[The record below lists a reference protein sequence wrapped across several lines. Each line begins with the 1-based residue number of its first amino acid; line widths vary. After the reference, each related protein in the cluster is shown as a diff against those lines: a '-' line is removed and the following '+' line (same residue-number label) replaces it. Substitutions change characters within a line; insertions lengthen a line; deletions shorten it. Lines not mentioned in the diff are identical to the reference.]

1 METLTRI
8 IEKRLKSLIGKNK
21 VLLILGTRRV
31 GKTVL
36 INKIIKEYNKQVVLL
51 NGEDMATQEILQQ
64 RTAANY
70 KRIAGDAQL
79 LVIDEAQAIPE
90 TGKVLKL
97 MIDSLPDLTI
107 IATGSSSFDL
117 LNKAGE
123 PLTGRKIQ
131 FQLYPVAQLELES
144 RENFVETRQHLEE
157 RLVFG
162 SYPEMLQLPSY
173 REKEEYL
180 QELVQSY
187 LLKDILAFEGIRQ
200 SNKIMKLLRLIAF
213 QTGSEV
219 SYNELGNQLGI
230 SKNTVE
236 SYLDLLSKVF
246 LIYRLPAY
254 STNQRKE
261 ISKGSKWYFA
271 DNGIR
276 NAIAND
282 LRLLN
287 LRQDTGSLWEN
298 YLLSERIKR
307 NSYLH
312 EHVQYFFWRNYDQ
325 QEVDFI
331 ELKQGKLYAYEFK
344 YNNNKRVKIPTAF
357 SAAYPEAL
365 FECITKDNYLDWI
378 TGGKQDTGS

>member
-1 METLTRI
+1 MEILTRI

-344 YNNNKRVKIPTAF
+344 YNNNKRVKIPAAF
-357 SAAYPEAL
+357 SAAYPEVL

>member
-1 METLTRI
+1 MELLTRT
-8 IEKRLKSLIGKNK
+8 IEKRLNSAIGKNK

-36 INKIIKEYNKQVVLL
+36 VNKIIEQYKKPVVLL
-51 NGEDMATQEILQQ
+51 NGEDLDVQEMLQQ
-64 RTAANY
+64 RTATNY
-70 KRIAGDAQL
+70 KKMVGDAQL

-90 TGKVLKL
+90 IGKILKL
-97 MIDSLPDLTI
+97 IIDNLPELTI

-123 PLTGRKIQ
+123 PLTGRKMQ
-131 FQLYPVAQLELES
+131 FQLYPIAQMELAS
-144 RENFVETRQHLEE
+144 RETFVETKQHLEE

-162 SYPEMLQLPSY
+162 SYPELLQLSSY
-173 REKEEYL
+173 REKEGYL
-180 QELVQSY
+180 HELVQSY

-200 SNKIMKLLRLIAF
+200 ADKIMKLLRLIAF

-236 SYLDLLSKVF
+236 NYLDLLSKVF

-261 ISKGSKWYFA
+261 ISKRSKWYFT

-276 NAIAND
+276 NAIVND

-287 LRQDTGSLWEN
+287 LRQDTGSLWES
-298 YLLSERIKR
+298 YLLNERIKH
-307 NSYLH
+307 NTYLQ
-312 EHVQYFFWRNYDQ
+312 EHVQYFFWRNYNQ
-325 QEVDFI
+325 QEIDLI
-331 ELKQGKLYAYEFK
+331 ELKQGQLHAYEFK
-344 YNNNKRVKIPTAF
+344 YSNNKRVKVPAAF
-357 SAAYPEAL
+357 STAYPDAS
-365 FECITKDNYLDWI
+365 FECITKNNYLEWI
-378 TGGKQDTGS
+378 TGQ

>member
-1 METLTRI
+1 MVEILTRV
-8 IEKRLKSLIGKNK
+8 IESQLKSLIGKNK

-36 INKIIKEYNKQVVLL
+36 INKIIKGYDKQVVLL
-51 NGEDMATQEILQQ
+51 NGEDLDTQEILQK
-64 RTAANY
+64 RTATNY
-70 KRIAGDAQL
+70 KRIAGDAKL

-131 FQLYPVAQLELES
+131 FQLYPLAQMELES
-144 RENFVETRQHLEE
+144 GENFVETRQHLEE

-162 SYPEMLQLPSY
+162 SYPEILQLPSY
-173 REKEEYL
+173 CEKEEYL

-213 QTGSEV
+213 QAGSEV

-236 SYLDLLSKVF
+236 TYLDLLSKVF

-261 ISKGSKWYFA
+261 VSKGSKWYFA

-325 QEVDFI
+325 QEVDLI
-331 ELKQGKLYAYEFK
+331 ELKQGKLHAYEFK
-344 YNNNKRVKIPTAF
+344 YNNNKRVKIPAAF
-357 SAAYPEAL
+357 SIAYPEAS
-365 FECITKDNYLDWI
+365 FECITKDNYLNWI
-378 TGGKQDTGS
+378 TGG